1 MVNASIIQESSN
13 EVIASQTDSIIFIFN
28 GSRFQVLLVYFLV
41 LVLHINVPYFCRC
54 ATSVAEIVLEL

>member
-28 GSRFQVLLVYFLV
+28 GSQYSHSNRGE
-41 LVLHINVPYFCRC
+41 HHP
-54 ATSVAEIVLEL
+54 